1 MWTYWNAAMIAG
13 MTSSARN
20 RPASVARYERGIW
33 LFALAFAMLLSH
45 ELDAMI
51 RSEWELLPGLNSLD
65 SDTAA
70 DVFNLL
76 HVPLL
81 APIIWVLTAGSITAR
96 RRTMIGVE
104 VFLVV
109 HAVAHT
115 LLRGADRYEFQPPVE
130 TITVYGAA
138 VASAIHLTFLKTWSP
153 AERPSA

>member
-1 MWTYWNAAMIAG
+1 MTTT
-13 MTSSARN
+13 TSSVPA
-20 RPASVARYERGIW
+20 RPASTGRYERGTW
-33 LFALAFAMLLSH
+33 LFALAFALLLSH

-51 RSEWELLPGLNSLD
+51 RSEWELFPGLNDLD

-81 APIIWVLTAGSITAR
+81 VPIIWVLTAGSALAR
-96 RRTMIGVE
+96 RRTMIGAE

-109 HAVAHT
+109 HAIGHT
-115 LLRGADRYEFQPPVE
+115 LVRGVDRYEFQAPVE

-138 VASAIHLTFLKTWSP
+138 GASGIHLVLLGTWLSARSSP
-153 AERPSA
+153 RAA

>member
-1 MWTYWNAAMIAG
+1 
-13 MTSSARN
+13 MTGSTSLRDRLGVHPAR
-20 RPASVARYERGIW
+20 VGRYERGAW
-33 LFALAFAMLLSH
+33 LFAVAFALLLSH

-51 RSEWELLPGLNSLD
+51 RSEWELFPGLNALD

-81 APIIWVLTAGSITAR
+81 APIIWVLTAGSARAR
-96 RRTMIGVE
+96 RRTMIGAE

-109 HAVAHT
+109 HAIGHT
-115 LLRGADRYEFQPPVE
+115 LVRGVDRYEFQAPVE

-138 VASAIHLTFLKTWSP
+138 GASAIHLALLATWPPS
-153 AERPSA
+153 ERSSA

>member
-1 MWTYWNAAMIAG
+1 
-13 MTSSARN
+13 MTSSAQARTT
-20 RPASVARYERGIW
+20 STARYERGTW
-33 LFALAFAMLLSH
+33 LFALAFALLVSH

-51 RSEWELLPGLNSLD
+51 RREWELFPGLNALD

-76 HVPLL
+76 NVPLI
-81 APIIWVLTAGSITAR
+81 APLIWVLTAGSGIAR

-104 VFLVV
+104 VFLIV

-115 LLRGADRYEFQPPVE
+115 LTRGADSYEFQPPVE

-138 VASAIHLTFLKTWSP
+138 GASAIHLTLLATGRLSDRSS
-153 AERPSA
+153 E